1 MLRYETL
8 NSKTNRQPR
17 PGWRSVA
24 KLVRVVLMIGCIG
37 SGATARAAGTG
48 LTGDYYTANDF
59 TGTKSTRVDATVN
72 FDWAAGSPG
81 FGGLGTN
88 NYSVRWSGQLE
99 PRYDETYTFYVTAD
113 DGATLWVNDR
123 LIVSRLFAAT
133 PAQMA
138 GQIAL
143 QANQRVNL
151 RLEFIEKTN
160 SASVRLEWS
169 SATQAREVVS
179 QSQLYPTTMAPERG
193 SILREHWANL
203 PGTAITNLTGAANYP
218 NKPDGREQFL
228 GFECLQPNWATNVGT
243 RLSGYLMPQTNGI
256 YTFAVAAS
264 DRAELWLSTD
274 TNAANKQLIVS
285 VTNATGFRDWSNHVT
300 QVSAGRTLVAW
311 QKYYVE
317 LLHKAGTSNNHY
329 SVAWQPPGATQFA
342 VIDADYLV
350 PSGLSRTLPA
360 QANIFDT
367 LAPSH
372 PRLFATAERFAWLR
386 QQVATNASGQPARWY
401 ASLYQSATN
410 LFAAAPVTY
419 LQDDRGTI
427 LDQSRTVKDRMYLLG
442 LAWKI
447 AGDTNFAERAWTEL
461 NAAGS
466 FPDWHPPHFLD
477 TAEMTHGFALA
488 YDWFYDYWT
497 PTRRTFILT
506 NITTKGLTAGL
517 KEFTNSVGWSKSTGN
532 NWNMVCNGGL
542 SLGALAVGTDSETMA
557 EQMLSRTIPS
567 QAPVMQHWT
576 TDNGGWYEGL
586 GYWDY
591 AADYNF
597 RMLAGLQSA
606 LGTDFGLSN
615 TNGLN
620 NAGLFGMLLTS
631 ANRRNFNFADA
642 GNPGVSGG
650 PQMIW
655 WARRFD
661 VPAYARYERTNN
673 IADVLG
679 ALWWDGRGGDPLS
692 EGIGSDIL
700 FLGPTG
706 TTPFDSQHIGV
717 LRSSWGDASETMIS
731 FKGGE
736 MGADHGDLDAGD
748 FVIEALGSRWAWDLG
763 SDDYA
768 LPGYFDSNPAS
779 ATNRWDYYRMRAEG
793 QNTIVIN
800 PGNGPDTRLG
810 PVAPALV
817 FQSKTGVR
825 ALSVLDLT
833 PVVTNVA
840 RAWRGFQLFGPQR
853 KQVLIQ
859 DEIAG
864 GTNANVWWFMHY
876 QSSSTQVTLSADGM
890 SVTMA
895 QGSNRLWGRIL
906 SGGGTFQV
914 MNARPLPTSPDP
926 TGQNLNTSYQKLAI
940 HLTGVSNT
948 TIAVW
953 FVPLGPGQS
962 PPLVPPA
969 ITPLAQWQIPES
981 DPPLA
986 MDGYITTPQ
995 NTAVAVDLTTLASDT
1010 ATPASNL
1017 LFAVT
1022 GATNGNVTLLP
1033 DGHTARFTPTAS
1045 FYGTGQYLYTVSDAA
1060 TNSAT
1065 AGVVVT
1071 VLPATWYWDTSTAP
1085 GLQPANGTWD
1095 GAAAGWSSAS
1105 SGSNPLLPWP
1115 VQGNDAMFIGAGGA
1129 YTVTINSTQKVN
1141 QISTTNGTWIFNGG
1155 ALNHAGGAMTVTAQ
1169 GDTTLNS
1176 PLVADTDFTKLGTNR
1191 LTLGAR
1197 ASFSGNAYVPSGT
1210 LRTTTNNA
1218 LPPAADLSLGST
1230 NGTVGNLDLNAS
1242 QTLASLNIQSLS
1254 AATNTVGIAGGSTLA
1269 ISNAAPGIAF
1279 GVGNYGAAIGG
1290 ITATTRVSFVRGG
1303 SLAVNAPNGAFSI
1316 EPSGTNN
1323 AGVALA
1329 VLDLAGLSNFTA
1341 SVGSFSAA
1349 VLGGKPVNV
1358 PGQFTLT
1365 LATNSLI
1372 AATNILLATS
1382 GYGYGTDTISLGASN
1397 TFNAGSIVV
1406 FGGRHSGTMSFAGGT
1421 SSNLTIRGQA
1431 GGTSRANLYVGDQV
1445 NFSGLGSGSGGSSTC
1460 SGTLNFGAATVDARL
1475 GEMMLGIGAS
1485 MASQTY
1491 GTGNGTLIFGGTNS
1505 SVNINSVYLG
1515 YAALNS
1521 AVGTNYN
1528 SPTYT
1533 GTLTMN
1539 GGTLSVNTNSFVAY
1553 SADDNLANTQKVA
1566 GIFNLNGGTAN
1577 FASGMFL
1584 GFATNTIGT
1593 VTGTLNLTNGL
1604 LSVGGDILSSGVTA
1618 TGIVNLAGATLNLG
1632 NNDIGSASKAIN
1644 LVAVSGT
1651 LANVAGFN
1659 GGTTP
1664 LVKTGS
1670 GTLILS
1676 GTNGYSGGTRA
1687 IGGTLQLAGKLAG
1700 NLTVSNAVITGSGAL
1715 AGSLTLTPGSTFQ
1728 PRLNG
1733 YLPGTNCDQI
1743 TVGGTVTLAGAL
1755 GVSVTN
1761 AGALPAGYTFTVIR
1775 NDSALP
1781 VTGTFAGLAQLATFT
1796 NSPLA
1801 WRINYQGGDGNDVT
1815 LTLLSGGVVMLPSVA
1830 ITSPA
1835 GGALVGMPLTLS
1847 AAASSPYGIA
1857 AVDYYAGSLWLG
1869 TDSSAPYELIQG
1881 VLVPG
1886 PRTFTAVARDSS
1898 GLSATSA
1905 PVAVT
1910 LVGITP
1916 AGPRL
1921 SAPSLVGGKA
1931 TVQINGPVGYYYL
1944 VDISTNLEAW
1954 TSVFATNAPP
1964 LPFAWQDAG
1973 TNPFT
1978 QRFYRVRLGP

>member
-1 MLRYETL
+1 MLKPGTR
-8 NSKTNRQPR
+8 NPKTNRPTR
-17 PGWRSVA
+17 LAWRRLADFVVA
-24 KLVRVVLMIGCIG
+24 AMVIGCLG
-37 SGATARAAGTG
+37 FAASARAAGTG
-48 LTGDYYTANDF
+48 LTGDYYATSDF

-160 SASVRLEWS
+160 KASIRLEWA
-169 SATQAREVVS
+169 SATQAREVVP

-218 NKPDGREQFL
+218 NKPDGRELFL
-228 GFECLQPNWATNVGT
+228 SFECLQPNWATNVGT

-264 DRAELWLSTD
+264 DRAELWLSAD
-274 TNAANKQLIVS
+274 TNAANKQLIAS
-285 VTNATGFRDWSNHVT
+285 VTNATAFRDWSNHVT
-300 QVSAGRTLVAW
+300 QVSTGRTLVAW
-311 QKYYVE
+311 EKYYVE
-317 LLHKAGTSNNHY
+317 LLHKAGTNNDHY
-329 SVAWQPPGATQFA
+329 SVAWQPPGATQFT
-342 VIDADYLV
+342 VIDADYLM
-350 PSGLSRTLPA
+350 PTGLNRTLPA

-372 PRLFATAERFAWLR
+372 PRLFATAERFTWLR
-386 QQVATNASGQPARWY
+386 QQVATNSSGQPAKWY

-410 LFAAAPVTY
+410 LFTAAPVTY
-419 LQDDRGTI
+419 AQDNRGTI
-427 LDQSRTVKDRMYLLG
+427 LDQSRMVKDRMYLLG

-447 AGDTNFAERAWTEL
+447 SGDTNFAERAWTEL
-461 NAAGS
+461 SAAGN

-488 YDWFYDYWT
+488 YDWFYEYWT

-517 KEFTNSVGWSKSTGN
+517 KEFTNNVGWSKSTGN

-542 SLGALAVGTDSETMA
+542 TLGALAIGTDSETTA
-557 EQMLSRTIPS
+557 EQMLSKTVPS

-576 TDNGGWYEGL
+576 ADNGGWYEGM

-591 AADYNF
+591 ASDYNF

-606 LGTDFGLSN
+606 LGTDFGLST

-620 NAGLFGMLLTS
+620 NAGLFAMLLTS
-631 ANRRNFNFADA
+631 ANKRNFNFADA
-642 GNPGVSGG
+642 GSPGVSGG

-673 IADVLG
+673 TADVLST
-679 ALWWDGRGGDPLS
+679 LWWDGRGGDPVS

-706 TTPFDSQHIGV
+706 TTPFDPQHVGV
-717 LRSSWGDASETMIS
+717 FRSSWGDASETMIS

-748 FVIEALGSRWAWDLG
+748 FVLEALGNRWAWDLG

-793 QNTIVIN
+793 QNTVVIN
-800 PGNGPDTRLG
+800 PGNGPDTKLG
-810 PVAPALV
+810 PVAPVLT

-825 ALSVLDLT
+825 ALSVMDLT
-833 PVVTNVA
+833 PVVTNVT

-876 QSSSTQVTLSADGM
+876 QSSSTSADVSPDGS
-890 SVTMA
+890 SVTMT
-895 QGSNRLWGRIL
+895 QGANRLWGKIL
-906 SGGGTFQV
+906 SSGGTFQI
-914 MNARPLPTSPDP
+914 MSARPLATSPDP
-926 TGQNLNTSYQKLAI
+926 TGQNLNASYLKLAI

-953 FVPLGPGQS
+953 FVPLAPGQI
-962 PPLVPPA
+962 PPLVPPT

-986 MDGYITTPQ
+986 IDGYVTTPQ
-995 NTAVAVDLTTLASDT
+995 NTPIDVDLTTLASDT

-1017 LFAVT
+1017 VFTVT
-1022 GATNGNVTLLP
+1022 AATNGSVVLLP
-1033 DGHTARFTPTAS
+1033 DGQTARFTPAAA
-1045 FYGTGQYLYTVSDAA
+1045 FYGTGQYFYTVTDEA
-1060 TNSAT
+1060 TNTST

-1071 VLPATWYWDTSTAP
+1071 VLPATWYWDTSTAA
-1085 GLQPANGTWD
+1085 GLQPASGTWD
-1095 GAAAGWSSAS
+1095 GATAAWSSTS
-1105 SGSNPLLPWP
+1105 SGSNPLLAWP
-1115 VQGNDAMFIGAGGA
+1115 ALGNDAAFIGAGGT

-1141 QISTTNGTWIFNGG
+1141 QVSTTNGTWIFNGG
-1155 ALNHAGGAMTVTAQ
+1155 ALNHPSGAMTITAQ
-1169 GDTTLNS
+1169 ADTTLNS
-1176 PLVADTDFTKLGTNR
+1176 PLVTDTDFTKLGTNR
-1191 LTLGAR
+1191 LTLGAQ

-1210 LRTTTNNA
+1210 LRSTTNNG
-1218 LPPAADLSLGST
+1218 LPPAADLSIGST

-1242 QTLASLNIQSLS
+1242 QTLASLNFQSLS
-1254 AATNTVGIAGGSTLA
+1254 VATNTVSIAAGSTLA

-1279 GVGNYGAAIGG
+1279 GVGNYGSTIGG

-1303 SLAVNAPNGAFSI
+1303 SLTVKAPNGAFSI

-1323 AGVALA
+1323 AGIALA
-1329 VLDLAGLSNFTA
+1329 VLDLSGLSNFTA
-1341 SVGSFSAA
+1341 SVGNFNAA
-1349 VLGGKPVNV
+1349 VVGGKPINV
-1358 PGQFTLT
+1358 QGQFTLA
-1365 LATNSLI
+1365 LATNNSITASNIVL
-1372 AATNILLATS
+1372 AAS
-1382 GYGYGTDTISLGASN
+1382 GYGYGTDTITLGASN
-1397 TFNAGSIVV
+1397 TLNAGGILI
-1406 FGGRHSGTMSFAGGT
+1406 FGGRHSGTMSFAAGA
-1421 SSNLTIRGQA
+1421 SSNLTIRGLS
-1431 GGTSRANLYVGDQV
+1431 GGTSRANLYVGDQA
-1445 NFSGLGSGSGGSSTC
+1445 NFSGLVSGGGGSSTC
-1460 SGTLNFGAATVDARL
+1460 SGTLNFAAATVDARL
-1475 GEMMLGIGAS
+1475 NQMTLGIGAS
-1485 MASQTY
+1485 VASQTY
-1491 GTGNGTLIFGGTNS
+1491 GTGNGTLLFGGTNS
-1505 SVNINSVYLG
+1505 TVDVNNVCLG
-1515 YAALNS
+1515 CATLNS
-1521 AVGTNYN
+1521 TVGTTYN

-1539 GGTLSVNTNSFVAY
+1539 GGTLSVNSNLFLAY

-1566 GIFNLNGGTAN
+1566 GVFNLNGGTASV
-1577 FASGMFL
+1577 ASNIFL
-1584 GFATNTIGT
+1584 GFATNTVGT
-1593 VTGTLNLTNGL
+1593 VTGILNLTNGVF
-1604 LSVGGDILSSGVTA
+1604 SVGADILSSGVTA
-1618 TGIVNLAGATLNLG
+1618 TGIVNLAGATLNL
-1632 NNDIGSASKAIN
+1632 NSNDIGSASKAIN
-1644 LVAVSGT
+1644 LLAISGT
-1651 LANVAGFN
+1651 LANVTELN

-1664 LVKTGS
+1664 LLKTGS
-1670 GTLILS
+1670 GTLILA
-1676 GTNGYSGGTRA
+1676 GTNAYSGGTRA
-1687 IGGTLQLAGKLAG
+1687 IGGTLQLAGKLASS
-1700 NLTVSNAVITGSGAL
+1700 LTASNAVLTGSGTL
-1715 AGSLTLTPGSTFQ
+1715 VSNLTFTSGSTFQ
-1728 PRLNG
+1728 PRING
-1733 YLPGTNCDQI
+1733 YLPGTNYDQI
-1743 TVGGTVTLAGAL
+1743 AVGGTVTLAGAL
-1755 GVSVTN
+1755 SVSVTN
-1761 AGALPAGYTFTVIR
+1761 PSALPAGYTFTIIR
-1775 NDSALP
+1775 NDGALP
-1781 VTGTFAGLAQLATFT
+1781 VSGTFAGLAQLATFT
-1796 NSPLA
+1796 NSPLV
-1801 WRINYQGGDGNDVT
+1801 WRINYQAGDGNDVA
-1815 LTLLSGGVVMLPSVA
+1815 LTLLSGGAFMPPSVTLTA
-1830 ITSPA
+1830 PSN
-1835 GGALVGMPLTLS
+1835 GATVGMPLTL
-1847 AAASSPYGIA
+1847 AATASSPYGIA
-1857 AVDYYAGSLWLG
+1857 AVDYYSGALFLG
-1869 TDSSAPYELIQG
+1869 ADVIAPYALMQNL
-1881 VLVPG
+1881 LVPG
-1886 PRTFTAVARDSS
+1886 PHTFTAVARDNS
-1898 GLSATSA
+1898 GLSTTSA
-1905 PVAVT
+1905 PVAVNV
-1910 LVGITP
+1910 VGTAP
-1916 AGPRL
+1916 AAPQLSGPL
-1921 SAPSLVGGKA
+1921 LVGGKPI
-1931 TVQINGPVGYYYL
+1931 VQIDGPAGYYYF
-1944 VDISTNLEAW
+1944 VDVSTNLTVW

-1964 LPFAWQDAG
+1964 LPFAWQDAD
-1973 TNPFT
+1973 TNTFA